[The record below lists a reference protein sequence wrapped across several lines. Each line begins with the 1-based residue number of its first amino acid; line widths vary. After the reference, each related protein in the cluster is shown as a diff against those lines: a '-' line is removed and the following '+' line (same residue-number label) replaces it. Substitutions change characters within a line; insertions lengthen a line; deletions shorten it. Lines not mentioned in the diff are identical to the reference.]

1 MSMRLLVFGLGYSS
15 SVVVERLRPRCSWI
29 GGTTRS
35 AAKADAMRADGIEPF
50 LFDGSRRDA
59 ALAEAARS
67 ASHVLVSISPAFED
81 PHVVATGW
89 ADQVLHR
96 HDTDLA
102 DGGSGKAI
110 VYLSTIGVYGDAG
123 GAWIDEASPCEP
135 DSPRTHARRIAE
147 SGWLDLGRESGASV
161 AVLRLS
167 GIYGPGR
174 NTFLNLLDGT
184 ARRLVKPG
192 QVFNRIHVEDIA
204 QAVER
209 CFERRASGIFNVTD
223 DEPAPPQDVVAYA
236 AALMGVEPPPEQ
248 DFETAALSP
257 MARSFYGSNKRVSNA
272 NSKRDLGMVY
282 AYPNYRD
289 ALSRMW
295 TEGTWR

>member
-1 MSMRLLVFGLGYSS
+1 MRLLVFGLGYSARAA
-15 SVVVERLRPRCSWI
+15 VERLRPRCAWI

-35 AAKADAMRADGIEPF
+35 AAKAEALRAEGIEPF
-50 LFDGSRRDA
+50 LFDGGRRDA
-59 ALAEAARS
+59 ALAEAARD
-67 ASHVLVSISPAFED
+67 ATHVLVSVSPAFED

-89 ADQVLHR
+89 ADWVLHR
-96 HDTDLA
+96 HDTDLLV
-102 DGGSGKAI
+102 GGPSKAV

-123 GAWIDEASPCEP
+123 GAWVDEDTPPNP
-135 DSPRTHARRIAE
+135 DSPRTNARRIAE
-147 SGWLDLGRESGASV
+147 TGWLDFGRESGASV

-204 QAVER
+204 QAVDR
-209 CFERRASGIFNVTD
+209 CFERRAAGLFNITD

-248 DFETAALSP
+248 DFESAPLSP

-272 NSKRDLGMVY
+272 RSKRDLGMAY

-295 TEGTWR
+295 AEGTWR